1 MPTYLTLEPA
11 LLVTG
16 LNNLDQEKNILQGEL
31 LFRELTE
38 SPDSLGASCTLI
50 SIWGETTRRKTH
62 SMHLALIIDTV
73 SPFWLLL
80 FLDK

>member
-1 MPTYLTLEPA
+1 MSNRRVLNINLPKTNTRKGSQNSTVPTYLTLEPA

-38 SPDSLGASCTLI
+38 SPDSLGA
-50 SIWGETTRRKTH
+50 
-62 SMHLALIIDTV
+62 V
-73 SPFWLLL
+73 P
-80 FLDK
+80 